1 MLLFSAKRYFKNTYK
16 IMVFMGQNIA
26 FGKYIPCPVE
36 RFAILTIFNAKVCTI
51 RTINK
56 KTSNRF
62 TLRKS
67 AKKGLQLEI

>member
-1 MLLFSAKRYFKNTYK
+1 
-16 IMVFMGQNIA
+16 MGQNIA